1 MSTYENHGESGPEG
15 INLGTGSEFKICSHS
30 CGSTHHFSLFVL
42 SQSSATCQSGTLL
55 LRTAITRVFCS
66 NIRYRF
72 AAYRQMGL
80 LARLT
85 VAKNCLTISPGL
97 FPQAIRSRV

>member
-1 MSTYENHGESGPEG
+1 MENQVRTLSTLVLTRSSKLVHILAAPLT
-15 INLGTGSEFKICSHS
+15 ILVFLC
-30 CGSTHHFSLFVL
+30 L
-42 SQSSATCQSGTLL
+42 SQSSATMSSTLL

-72 AAYRQMGL
+72 AAYRPMGL

-85 VAKNCLTISPGL
+85 VAKNCLTIFPGL
-97 FPQAIRSRV
+97 FPQAIQSKE